1 MDTDIPDF
9 GDPDGLARLV
19 ERAIESFD
27 RMGLPDEQRQAW
39 IEEIEAALETAAG
52 AWRGDCLPQLDFDD
66 IFFQSK

>member
-1 MDTDIPDF
+1 
-9 GDPDGLARLV
+9 
-19 ERAIESFD
+19 
-27 RMGLPDEQRQAW
+27 MGLPDEQRQAW